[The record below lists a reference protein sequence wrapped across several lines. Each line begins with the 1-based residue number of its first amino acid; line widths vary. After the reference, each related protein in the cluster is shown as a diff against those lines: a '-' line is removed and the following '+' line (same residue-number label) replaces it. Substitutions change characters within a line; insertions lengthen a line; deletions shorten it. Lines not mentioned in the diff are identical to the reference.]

1 MAGDGL
7 IRYDHEA
14 LRETVQ
20 HMLNANN
27 QISQQMEDLESQV
40 MQNKELFLGD
50 ASDQYGVNAKQIGND
65 LMQSTE
71 RLQGVANSVGVGAGD
86 IADTDRRLAQLFQ

>member
-7 IRYDHEA
+7 IRYNHDA
-14 LRETVQ
+14 LHETVQ

-27 QISQQMEDLESQV
+27 QISQQMQDLENQV
-40 MQNKELFLGD
+40 KQNKELFLGT
-50 ASDQYGVNAKQIGND
+50 ASDQYGVNAQNIGND

-71 RLQGVANSVGVGAGD
+71 RLHSVANSVGTGAGD
-86 IADTDRRLAQLFQ
+86 IADQDRRLAQLFQ